1 MRVPKGIYTR
11 AVIVID
17 DIDVSIKK
25 SSNIHIDTEI
35 WISILID
42 IG

>member
-1 MRVPKGIYTR
+1 MELENGR

-17 DIDVSIKK
+17 DIDVSMKK
-25 SSNIHIDTEI
+25 SCDIHINTEI